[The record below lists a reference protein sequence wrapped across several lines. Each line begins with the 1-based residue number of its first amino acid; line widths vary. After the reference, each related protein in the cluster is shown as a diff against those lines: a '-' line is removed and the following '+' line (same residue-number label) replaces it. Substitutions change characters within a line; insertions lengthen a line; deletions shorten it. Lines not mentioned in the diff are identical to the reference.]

1 MLGHELVTKQTGPA
15 GKTVKRLYIE
25 EGCDIK
31 RELYLS
37 LLVDRAVGRIAIV
50 ASTEGGMDIETV
62 AHDHARQDRQAG
74 DRSRP
79 PASRPI
85 EGRKIAFALGPRAAS
100 RSARSS
106 TCWAASTRPSPS
118 STAR

>member
-15 GKTVKRLYIE
+15 GKAVKRLYIE

-37 LLVDRAVGRIAIV
+37 HAGRPRRWAAIAIV

-62 AHDHARQDRQAG
+62 AHDTPDKIVKQAIDPAAGFQAYRGPQDRLRARPHRQAG
-74 DRSRP
+74 RQ
-79 PASRPI
+79 
-85 EGRKIAFALGPRAAS
+85 
-100 RSARSS
+100 
-106 TCWAASTRPSPS
+106 PS
-118 STAR
+118 SR